1 MILHFLYEILVIS
14 TYIITERAPVQ
25 MLMYTGTHT
34 YTYMKIYMFTKNT
47 DKYLHT
53 CIGKHMYRYTQVY
66 THTQTHSNTHT
77 QNVTRT
83 CRYSVLW
90 FYAQFSHLELASI
103 SILYISLWCRFY
115 YKIRY

>member
-1 MILHFLYEILVIS
+1 MKLHFLYEILVSHQYIYYYREGTS
-14 TYIITERAPVQ
+14 SNTYVHRHTYI
-25 MLMYTGTHT
+25 H
-34 YTYMKIYMFTKNT
+34 IYENIHVHKNT
-47 DKYLHT
+47 YKYLHT
-53 CIGKHMYRYTQVY
+53 CEHMYRYTQVY

-77 QNVTRT
+77 QSVTRT
-83 CRYSVLW
+83 CRYSMLW